1 MKQSIL
7 TVEKLRI
14 GFKSKT
20 GINTAVHELS
30 FELNAGETL
39 AIVGESGSGKSISSL
54 ALLGLLPKSATIESG
69 SVHLH
74 GQDIL
79 KMKESELR
87 RIRGGK
93 IAMIFQEPMTALTP
107 VLSIGEQLIEGILC
121 HQMISKQ
128 QAYKTAVEMLRV
140 ARIPEAEKRMQQFP
154 HQLSGG
160 MRQRVM
166 IAMAL
171 ACRPQILVADE
182 PTTALDV
189 TVQAQILS
197 LMKTLQQEFGTA
209 IILVTHD
216 MGVVAEMADR
226 VLVMCQG
233 RQIEKGTVLQVLKTP
248 QAAYTQKLLGAV
260 PVMGNVKDSR
270 QLISASVSAR
280 PLLEINDLSVRF
292 DIREGLLSRVK
303 SRVHAVEQVSF
314 SIAKGETL
322 ALVGES
328 GSGKSTIG
336 RAILNLIPIETG
348 AVRFKGRDITGWSNR
363 LMRPLRNDMQMI
375 FQDPMASLNPRNKV
389 WKLVAEP
396 MQIHTRCSKAE
407 RYQKTLKLFE
417 RVGLSEQDMQR
428 YPHQFSGGQRQR
440 ICIARALAT
449 DPDIIV
455 ADECV
460 SALDVSVQAQ
470 IIELMKSL
478 QDERCLS
485 YLFISHDLAVVEQIS
500 HRVAVMNMGQI
511 VELGDTQ
518 SVLHMP
524 QHVYTQK
531 LIAAVPSI
539 DPEQTKLTQKGLI
552 QEELLSPIKPIGYKP
567 TTSVIKK
574 INSSGS
580 HWILDQSHQ
589 YRGNIVK

>member
-197 LMKTLQQEFGTA
+197 LMRTLQQEFGTA

-270 QLISASVSAR
+270 QLISASMSAR
-280 PLLEINDLSVRF
+280 PLLEINNLSVRF

-375 FQDPMASLNPRNKV
+375 FQDPMASLNPRKKV
-389 WKLVAEP
+389 GKLVAEP

-460 SALDVSVQAQ
+460 SALY
-470 IIELMKSL
+470 
-478 QDERCLS
+478 RCKPKLS
-485 YLFISHDLAVVEQIS
+485 S
-500 HRVAVMNMGQI
+500 
-511 VELGDTQ
+511 
-518 SVLHMP
+518 
-524 QHVYTQK
+524 
-531 LIAAVPSI
+531 
-539 DPEQTKLTQKGLI
+539 
-552 QEELLSPIKPIGYKP
+552 
-567 TTSVIKK
+567 
-574 INSSGS
+574 
-580 HWILDQSHQ
+580 
-589 YRGNIVK
+589 